1 MQSVA
6 LALLSY
12 RASPD
17 VLTMFS
23 LRQAEQELLA
33 AGIAC
38 DVIPYSGNSILPQAR
53 NEIVAAFL
61 ETDHTDLV
69 MIDDDVA
76 WKAGGMLRL
85 VRHPVDLVGGIY
97 PGRCDPENYKIR
109 WNTAKPYLVAD
120 PETGLLEIEAV
131 PTGFLRFTRA
141 CLTKM
146 VEAHPHLEYVNDT
159 GRVETALFDFELLDR
174 RYWGEDFTFCRRWR
188 ALGGRVWCDP
198 EITFAHVGRK
208 VFYGHFGNWMRN
220 RETFNEAAQAFNDAM
235 KGAA

>member
-6 LALLSY
+6 IALLSY

-17 VLTMFS
+17 VLTMFA
-23 LRQAEQELLA
+23 LRQAEQELVA

-61 ETDHTDLV
+61 ESKHTDLV
-69 MIDDDVA
+69 MVDDDVA
-76 WKAGGMLRL
+76 WHAGAMLRL

-97 PGRCDPENYKIR
+97 PGRCDPEAYKVR
-109 WNTAKPYLVAD
+109 WDTARPHLVAD
-120 PETGLLEIEAV
+120 PENGLLELAAV

-146 VEAHPHLEYVNDT
+146 VAAHPHLEYVADS
-159 GRVETALFDFELLDR
+159 GRTEVALFDFELRER

-188 ALGGRVWCDP
+188 EIGGRVWCDP

-208 VFYGHFGNWMRN
+208 VFFGHFGNWLRN
-220 RETFNEAAQAFNDAM
+220 RADFNAAAESFRNAM
-235 KGAA
+235 TGAA